1 MPFTFRVFILI
12 SIPMSVE
19 ASPSQPEI
27 PKQSVALSSLVA
39 AALLTLLK
47 TAVGLLTG
55 SLGILSE
62 AAHSALDLVAALVT
76 YISVRLADRPA
87 DSSHPFGHGKFEHL
101 SAFIQTGLLLLTC
114 IWIVVE
120 AVRRLFFSPV
130 HVHPSVAAF
139 GVMLI
144 SIFVDVFRSR
154 SLTRAAKK
162 YQSHALEADALHFST
177 DVYSSGIVILGLILV
192 LAADHWRAPEL
203 RVGDPLSA
211 LAVAG
216 IIIYISV
223 RLGIKTVDA
232 LVDAAPAGTS
242 VRISTAIAKVPDVL
256 RQDRIRVR
264 QSGSQ
269 LFVDLRLTLESNIPL
284 EHAQAVE
291 DMVESRVR
299 ELFPGADVVI
309 HSAPQPPTSGDL
321 VEKIRAVAHRNNFQI
336 HDVTP
341 YKVEEKV
348 NLNLDLELEP
358 SLTLEAAHQ
367 RATDLE
373 NEIKREVP
381 EVDEVNVH
389 IEPLLKAVEPARE
402 AGWLREDLS
411 QRLLA
416 IARDTP
422 GLLDCHSLVVHE
434 VGRNILVSVHCT
446 LEPNL
451 PIGRAHEITEDLE
464 FKFRK
469 EFPQIMKVSIHA
481 EPRGQT

>member
-1 MPFTFRVFILI
+1 
-12 SIPMSVE
+12 MSVKV
-19 ASPSQPEI
+19 SPSQLEI
-27 PKQSVALSSLVA
+27 PKQSVALSSLLA
-39 AALLTLLK
+39 AALLTILK

-114 IWIVVE
+114 VWIVAE
-120 AVRRLFFSPV
+120 AFKRLFFSPV
-130 HVHPSVAAF
+130 HVHPSIAAF
-139 GVMLI
+139 AVMLI
-144 SIFVDVFRSR
+144 SIFVDVLRSR

-162 YQSHALEADALHFST
+162 YKSQALEADALHFST
-177 DVYSSGIVILGLILV
+177 DIYSSGVVILGLILV
-192 LAADHWRAPEL
+192 LISEHWTAPGL

-211 LAVAG
+211 LVVAG

-223 RLGIKTVDA
+223 RLGKKTVDA

-242 VRISTAIAKVPDVL
+242 ARISTAIAKVPGVL

-269 LFVDLRLTLESNIPL
+269 LFVDLRLLLESNIPI

-291 DMVESRVR
+291 DLVESKVR

-309 HSAPQPPTSGDL
+309 HSTPQVPTSSDL
-321 VEKIRAVAHRNNFQI
+321 VEKIRAVAHRNNFQV

-358 SLTLEAAHQ
+358 TLTLEAAH
-367 RATDLE
+367 RKATDLE
-373 NEIKREVP
+373 NEIKREIP
-381 EVDEVNVH
+381 EMNEVNVH
-389 IEPLLKAVEPARE
+389 LEPLLKAVEPGRE
-402 AGWLREDLS
+402 AEWLQEDMRK
-411 QRLLA
+411 RLLA

-434 VGRNILVSVHCT
+434 VGKNILVSVHCT

-451 PIGRAHEITEDLE
+451 PIGRVHEITEELE
-464 FKFRK
+464 FRFRK
-469 EFPQIMKVSIHA
+469 EFPQIMKVSVHA
-481 EPRGQT
+481 EPRGEG

>member
-1 MPFTFRVFILI
+1 
-12 SIPMSVE
+12 MSVKV
-19 ASPSQPEI
+19 SPSQLEI
-27 PKQSVALSSLVA
+27 PKQSVALSSLLA
-39 AALLTLLK
+39 AALLTILK

-114 IWIVVE
+114 VWIVAE
-120 AVRRLFFSPV
+120 AFKRLFFSPV
-130 HVHPSVAAF
+130 HVHPSIAAF
-139 GVMLI
+139 AVMLI
-144 SIFVDVFRSR
+144 SIFVDVLRSR

-162 YQSHALEADALHFST
+162 YKSQALEADALHFST
-177 DVYSSGIVILGLILV
+177 DIYSSGVVILGLILV
-192 LAADHWRAPEL
+192 LISEHWTAPGL

-211 LAVAG
+211 LVVAG

-223 RLGIKTVDA
+223 RLGKKTVDA

-242 VRISTAIAKVPDVL
+242 ARISTAIAKVPGVL

-269 LFVDLRLTLESNIPL
+269 LFVDLRLLLESNIPL

-291 DMVESRVR
+291 DLVESKVR

-309 HSAPQPPTSGDL
+309 HSTPQVPTSSDL
-321 VEKIRAVAHRNNFQI
+321 VEKIRAVAHRNNFQV

-358 SLTLEAAHQ
+358 TLTLEAAH
-367 RATDLE
+367 RKATDLE
-373 NEIKREVP
+373 NEIKREIP
-381 EVDEVNVH
+381 EMNEVNVH
-389 IEPLLKAVEPARE
+389 LEPLLKAVEPGRE
-402 AGWLREDLS
+402 AEWLQEDMRK
-411 QRLLA
+411 RLLA

-434 VGRNILVSVHCT
+434 VGKNILVSVHCT

-451 PIGRAHEITEDLE
+451 PIGRVHEITEELE
-464 FKFRK
+464 FRFRK
-469 EFPQIMKVSIHA
+469 EFPQIMKVSVHA
-481 EPRGQT
+481 EPRGEG

>member
-1 MPFTFRVFILI
+1 
-12 SIPMSVE
+12 MSVKV
-19 ASPSQPEI
+19 SPSQLEI
-27 PKQSVALSSLVA
+27 PKQSVALSSLLA
-39 AALLTLLK
+39 AALLTILK

-76 YISVRLADRPA
+76 YISVRLSDRPA

-114 IWIVVE
+114 VWIVAE
-120 AVRRLFFSPV
+120 AVKRLFFSPV
-130 HVHPSVAAF
+130 HVRPSMTAF
-139 GVMLI
+139 AVMLI
-144 SIFVDVFRSR
+144 SIFVDVLRSR

-162 YQSHALEADALHFST
+162 YKSQALEADALHFST
-177 DVYSSGIVILGLILV
+177 DIYSSGVVILGLILV
-192 LAADHWRAPEL
+192 LISEHWTAPEL

-211 LAVAG
+211 LVVAG

-223 RLGIKTVDA
+223 RLGKKTVDA

-242 VRISTAIAKVPDVL
+242 ARISTAIAKVPGVL

-269 LFVDLRLTLESNIPL
+269 LFVDLRLLLESNIPL

-291 DMVESRVR
+291 DLVESKVR

-309 HSAPQPPTSGDL
+309 HSTPQVPTSSDL
-321 VEKIRAVAHRNNFQI
+321 VEKIRAVAHRNNFQV

-358 SLTLEAAHQ
+358 TLTLEAAH
-367 RATDLE
+367 RKATDLE
-373 NEIKREVP
+373 NEIKREIP
-381 EVDEVNVH
+381 EMNEVNVH
-389 IEPLLKAVEPARE
+389 LEPLLKAVEPGRE
-402 AGWLREDLS
+402 AEWLQENMRE
-411 QRLLA
+411 RLLA
-416 IARDTP
+416 IARDTT

-434 VGRNILVSVHCT
+434 VGKNILVSVHCT

-451 PIGRAHEITEDLE
+451 PIGRVHEITEELE
-464 FKFRK
+464 FRFRK
-469 EFPQIMKVSIHA
+469 EFPQIMKVSVHA
-481 EPRGQT
+481 EPRGEG

>member
-1 MPFTFRVFILI
+1 ML
-12 SIPMSVE
+12 
-19 ASPSQPEI
+19 
-27 PKQSVALSSLVA
+27 A
-39 AALLTLLK
+39 AALLTILK

-114 IWIVVE
+114 VWIVAE
-120 AVRRLFFSPV
+120 AFKRLFFSPV
-130 HVHPSVAAF
+130 HVHPSIAAF
-139 GVMLI
+139 AVMLI
-144 SIFVDVFRSR
+144 SIFVDVLRSR

-162 YQSHALEADALHFST
+162 YKSQALEADALHFST
-177 DVYSSGIVILGLILV
+177 DIYSSGVVILGLILV
-192 LAADHWRAPEL
+192 LISEHWTAPGL

-211 LAVAG
+211 LVVAG

-223 RLGIKTVDA
+223 RLGKKTVDA

-242 VRISTAIAKVPDVL
+242 ARISTAIAKVPGVL

-269 LFVDLRLTLESNIPL
+269 LFVDLRLLLESNIPL

-291 DMVESRVR
+291 DLVESKVR

-309 HSAPQPPTSGDL
+309 HSTPQVPTSSDL
-321 VEKIRAVAHRNNFQI
+321 VEKIRAVAHRNNFQV

-358 SLTLEAAHQ
+358 TLTLEAAH
-367 RATDLE
+367 RKATDLE
-373 NEIKREVP
+373 NEIKREIP
-381 EVDEVNVH
+381 EMNEVNVH
-389 IEPLLKAVEPARE
+389 LEPLLKAVEPGRE
-402 AGWLREDLS
+402 AEWLQEDMRK
-411 QRLLA
+411 RLLA

-434 VGRNILVSVHCT
+434 VGKNILVSVHCT

-451 PIGRAHEITEDLE
+451 PIGRVHEITEELE
-464 FKFRK
+464 FRFRK
-469 EFPQIMKVSIHA
+469 EFPQIMKVSVHA
-481 EPRGQT
+481 EPRGEG